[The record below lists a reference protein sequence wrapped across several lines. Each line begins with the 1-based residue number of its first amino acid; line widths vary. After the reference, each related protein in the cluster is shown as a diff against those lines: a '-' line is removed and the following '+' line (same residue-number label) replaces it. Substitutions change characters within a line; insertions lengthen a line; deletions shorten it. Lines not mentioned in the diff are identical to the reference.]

1 MAKQKNEQVKR
12 QITDREFKKMDLKQ
26 KIQYFWENERKH
38 VIAFAIEIVVIL
50 ALLVLLLTRKD
61 SVLTGVLLNS
71 SANVPKE
78 TVTVLNNELLEGA
91 GLSTE
96 KVKVEL
102 SNGINYY
109 LNDESKKEDN
119 YTLIQAIVEQME
131 KSKLD
136 FLTGDQETVVVLAY
150 SSFFY
155 DLSAVLSEERLA
167 LYKPYLRYIDQA
179 VVDQIKKAAESNTDV
194 EIKIPDCTKPE
205 NMEKPIPVMIDMS
218 KYESL
223 TAFYPD
229 TTDPI
234 VFAVFENTPVKET
247 VQKVIDFIMKE
258 KLTGGE

>member
-1 MAKQKNEQVKR
+1 MTKQTEKQQKR
-12 QITDREFKKMDLKQ
+12 QITDREFKKMTLQQ

-38 VIAFAIEIVVIL
+38 VIAFVIEIVVIL
-50 ALLVLLLTRKD
+50 ALVLVLLTRKETA
-61 SVLTGVLLNS
+61 LTGVLLNS
-71 SANVPKE
+71 SANVSKDTE
-78 TVTVLNNELLEGA
+78 SVLNGELLQGA
-91 GLSTE
+91 QLSE
-96 KVKVEL
+96 DKVRVEL
-102 SNGINYY
+102 INGVNYY
-109 LNDESKKEDN
+109 LNDESKNEDN
-119 YTLIQAIVEQME
+119 YYLIQSIDGQM
-131 KSKLD
+131 KKNKLD
-136 FLTGDQETVVVLAY
+136 FMTGDQETVIVLAY

-155 DLSAVLSEERLA
+155 DLSAVLSEEQMA

-179 VVDQIKKAAESNTDV
+179 VVDQIKKAAESNADV

>member
-12 QITDREFKKMDLKQ
+12 QITDREFKNMDLKQ

-38 VIAFAIEIVVIL
+38 VIAFAIEIVIIFAL
-50 ALLVLLLTRKD
+50 LLVLVTRKD
-61 SVLTGVLLNS
+61 TALTGITLNCDPNVTNEAYKQLS
-71 SANVPKE
+71 SE
-78 TVTVLNNELLEGA
+78 ILEGA
-91 GLSTE
+91 QLSAE
-96 KVKVEL
+96 KMTVEL
-102 SNGINYY
+102 MGAEYV
-109 LNDESKKEDN
+109 LNDESKVQNN
-119 YTLIQAIVEQME
+119 YSVIQEIVEQMK

-155 DLSAVLSEERLA
+155 DLSEVLSEEQLA
-167 LYKPYLRYIDQA
+167 LYKPYLRYIDQT
-179 VVDQIKKAAESNTDV
+179 VVDEIKKAAESNTDAD
-194 EIKIPDCTKPE
+194 IKIPDCTKPE
-205 NMEKPIPVMIDMS
+205 EMKKPIPVMIDMS

-234 VFAVFENTPVKET
+234 VFAVFENTPVKGT

>member
-1 MAKQKNEQVKR
+1 MARQKNEQAKR
-12 QITDREFKKMDLKQ
+12 TITTPEFKKMDLKQ

-50 ALLVLLLTRKD
+50 ALLVVLFMRKGT
-61 SVLTGVLLNS
+61 VLTGVLLNS
-71 SANVPKE
+71 SAKVSNE
-78 TVTVLNNELLEGA
+78 TISVLNSEILEGA
-91 GLSTE
+91 QLPAE
-96 KVKVEL
+96 KANVQLV
-102 SNGINYY
+102 NVNYY
-109 LNDESKKEDN
+109 LNDKSKAEDN
-119 YTLIQAIVEQME
+119 YNLIQTIVKQTE

-155 DLSAVLSEERLA
+155 DLSEVLSEEQMA

-179 VVDQIKKAAESNTDV
+179 VVDEIEKAAENNANAT
-194 EIKIPDCTKPE
+194 INIPDCTKPE
-205 NMEKPIPVMIDMS
+205 EMKKPIPVMIDMS

-234 VFAVFENTPVKET
+234 VFAVFENTPEKET

>member
-1 MAKQKNEQVKR
+1 MAKQNSEQAKR
-12 QITDREFKKMDLKQ
+12 PITDREFKKMTLQQ

-50 ALLVLLLTRKD
+50 ALLVVLLMMKD
-61 SVLTGVLLNS
+61 AALTGVLLNS
-71 SANVPKE
+71 SASVSKE
-78 TVTVLNNELLEGA
+78 TVTVLNDELLEGA
-91 GLSTE
+91 KLSAD

-102 SNGINYY
+102 INGVNYY
-109 LNDESKKEDN
+109 LNDESKTEDN
-119 YTLIQAIVEQME
+119 YNLIQAIVQQME

-155 DLSAVLSEERLA
+155 DLSEVLSEEQLA
-167 LYKPYLRYIDQA
+167 LCKPYLRYIDQA
-179 VVDQIKKAAESNTDV
+179 VVDEIKTAAESNTAV

-205 NMEKPIPVMIDMS
+205 EMEKPIPVMIDMS

-258 KLTGGE
+258 KMTGGE

>member
-1 MAKQKNEQVKR
+1 
-12 QITDREFKKMDLKQ
+12 MDLKQ

-50 ALLVLLLTRKD
+50 VLLLVLMTRKD
-61 SVLTGVLLNS
+61 TALTGVLLNS
-71 SANVPKE
+71 SANVSKE
-78 TVTVLNNELLEGA
+78 TFNTLNDEMLEGA
-91 GLSTE
+91 KLSTD
-96 KVKVEL
+96 KVEVEL
-102 SNGINYY
+102 INGVNYY
-109 LNDESKKEDN
+109 LNDESKKENN
-119 YTLIQAIVEQME
+119 YNLIQSIVKQMK

-155 DLSAVLSEERLA
+155 DLSRVLSEEQLA

-179 VVDQIKKAAESNTDV
+179 VVDQIKKAAENKTDV
-194 EIKIPDCTKPE
+194 DIKIPDCTKPE
-205 NMEKPIPVMIDMS
+205 EMKKPIPVMIDMS

>member
-12 QITDREFKKMDLKQ
+12 PITDREFKAMDLKH
-26 KIQYFWENERKH
+26 KILYFWENERKH

-50 ALLVLLLTRKD
+50 ALLIVLLTRKD
-61 SVLTGVLLNS
+61 SALTGVLLNS
-71 SANVPKE
+71 SADVPKE
-78 TVTVLNNELLEGA
+78 TVTVLNDELLEGA
-91 GLSTE
+91 KLSAE

-102 SNGINYY
+102 INGAKYY
-109 LNDESKKEDN
+109 LSDESKNEEN
-119 YTLIQAIVEQME
+119 YNLIQAIVQQME

-155 DLSAVLSEERLA
+155 DLSEVLSEEQLA

-179 VVDQIKKAAESNTDV
+179 VVDEIKKAAESNTDV

-205 NMEKPIPVMIDMS
+205 EMKKPIPVMVDMS